1 MGIKRPKGYG
11 LVSRVPGGDLNDYIS
26 AFTFSSE
33 DVVYF
38 GQVRTQE
45 SILTRRIRTTADA
58 GQDLGIEG
66 GRGLGTNKAGGDLN
80 LYLGKST
87 GNALPGSFVIYTGGS
102 GSSGDTL
109 NNGKTEVFRVNHAG
123 NITSTG
129 SIDIDGNV
137 EVNQINL
144 GHPSDTTLARVS
156 AGVVSIEGSQIL
168 TGQVN
173 LTSQVTGVLPV
184 ANGGTGE
191 NSLGNVNISDLN
203 NDAGFTSNTG
213 DITQVSFTSDSGS
226 RAITNGDADFTISGG
241 EGIDTSMA
249 GSTITVAGEDASTS
263 NKGIASFN
271 STDFDVSSGAVS
283 LSNTLS
289 LSNLVTTGLTNNH
302 QFNDDVKSIYGT
314 DNDLEIYHG
323 SGNSFIKATG
333 SLSQAFEGTY
343 FLSTNALSESVIKAT
358 EGGAV
363 ELYYDGNKKIE
374 TATDGVSVTG
384 KVKNVTDP
392 TAAQDAAT
400 KNYVDSFYSYQYLTW
415 EVNTNS
421 FTGTNYELPAANGGF
436 GSDSYTVNSGVARNT
451 AIDGSVTISLAA
463 NNQQQGWYVPH
474 ACELVGVSGMFR
486 NNGGEVNPRDV
497 AVFVGT
503 PDIGTTNSSIYRQ
516 RAFAAGDDDGGQSNS
531 RPYTTNVTLATPYSL
546 SAGNVVMP
554 AVCNSTGSSTVQMQG
569 NFSIIIRTALTT

>member
-137 EVNQINL
+137 EVNEINL

-173 LTSQVTGVLPV
+173 LTSQVTGILPV
-184 ANGGTGE
+184 ANGGTGV
-191 NSLGNVNISDLN
+191 SSLTALGN
-203 NDAGFTSNTG
+203 
-213 DITQVSFTSDSGS
+213 
-226 RAITNGDADFTISGG
+226 
-241 EGIDTSMA
+241 
-249 GSTITVAGEDASTS
+249 
-263 NKGIASFN
+263 
-271 STDFDVSSGAVS
+271 
-283 LSNTLS
+283 
-289 LSNLVTTGLTNNH
+289 
-302 QFNDDVKSIYGT
+302 
-314 DNDLEIYHG
+314 
-323 SGNSFIKATG
+323 
-333 SLSQAFEGTY
+333 
-343 FLSTNALSESVIKAT
+343 AL
-358 EGGAV
+358 
-363 ELYYDGNKKIE
+363 
-374 TATDGVSVTG
+374 
-384 KVKNVTDP
+384 
-392 TAAQDAAT
+392 
-400 KNYVDSFYSYQYLTW
+400 YSYEYLTW

-421 FTGTNYELPAANGGF
+421 FSGTNYELPAANGGF
-436 GSDSYTVNSGVARNT
+436 GSDAYTVNSGVARNT

-503 PDIGTTNSSIYRQ
+503 PDIGTTNSSTYRQ

-546 SAGNVVMP
+546 SAGNVIMP
-554 AVCNSTGSSTVQMQG
+554 AVCNSTGSSTVSMQG
-569 NFSIIIRTALTT
+569 NFTIIIRTALTT